1 MNKTDITGILTGIEL
16 SDAQIKALLDVN
28 SADITKALNKQKD
41 DLTAAKQAL
50 TEAQNT
56 IATLEKNKGDVDE
69 LQKKIDEY
77 KRADEERQ
85 KAAKEAEERAEL
97 EGRFAA
103 VTGDR
108 KFIHDMVREGVMRDF
123 GAALKDKSNL
133 GKGDKEIFE
142 ALTKDKDYFANQ
154 NPPAPPM
161 PQPNP
166 NPNVDVKDRASF
178 LKLSF
183 NDQMKFK
190 TERPDEFKQL
200 FGMPN

>member
-1 MNKTDITGILTGIEL
+1 MNKNDITSILTGIEL
-16 SDAQIKALLDVN
+16 SETQIKALLDMN

-41 DLTAAKQAL
+41 DITSAKQAL
-50 TEAQNT
+50 TEAQAT
-56 IATLEKNKGDVDE
+56 IADLEKNKGDVAK
-69 LQKKIDEY
+69 LQEQIDAY
-77 KRADEERQ
+77 KAADAQRQ
-85 KAAKEAEERAEL
+85 KEAKEAEEKAEL

-103 VTGDR
+103 VIGDR

-123 GAALKDKSNL
+123 GLALKDKSNL

-142 ALTKDKDYFANQ
+142 AITKDKDYFASQ

-166 NPNVDVKDRASF
+166 NTDPSIKDRSSF

-190 TERPDEFKQL
+190 SEHPDEFKQI